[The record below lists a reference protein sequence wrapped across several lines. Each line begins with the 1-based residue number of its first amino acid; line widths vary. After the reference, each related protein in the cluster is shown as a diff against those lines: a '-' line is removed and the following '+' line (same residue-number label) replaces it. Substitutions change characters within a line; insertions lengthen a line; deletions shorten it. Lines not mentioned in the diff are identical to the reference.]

1 MDLEDIR
8 KVGRVLMSFSF
19 GASTV
24 AIATKINSV
33 IYGKAA
39 EGALPLL
46 QQM

>member
-1 MDLEDIR
+1 MLLDDIK
-8 KVGRVLMSFSF
+8 KVGRALMTFSF